1 MRAPTKAMTNYVV
14 DLIIAA
20 AFIGAA
26 VSGIVFLLPTA
37 WVSTSRGDPAMLGV
51 GMAVW
56 RTLHEWSSLIM
67 IGGVL
72 LHTVLHWR
80 WVVAMTKK
88 AFAPPRR
95 ERRAAARPHAVRPD
109 AARPGAAL
117 PDIAR
122 PVPVA
127 LQPVDAGPPSA
138 PGAALQ
144 PPGSSSQLPF
154 GGGPRTVADASSPP
168 AVVVYRCDE
177 ARPRRRTRRE
187 VLAGLGMVGAAVV
200 TGGLAGRALADQWLE
215 RSASAEGVGGDEESG
230 SGEALASSDD
240 GLSAS
245 DGSSVA
251 DDTSS
256 DGAATGDG
264 AGSSSSL
271 TADRVVI
278 DEGRCN
284 GCGHCLPSC
293 PYGVFDWGG
302 SVAVVADANA
312 CRLCGRCLQVC
323 PTTAITLNA

>member
-1 MRAPTKAMTNYVV
+1 MRAPTKAMTNYIV
-14 DLIIAA
+14 DLIIAV

-37 WVSTSRGDPAMLGV
+37 WVDTSGGDPALLGV
-51 GMAVW
+51 TMAVW
-56 RTLHEWSSLIM
+56 RTVHEWSSLIM
-67 IGGVL
+67 VGGVL

-80 WVVAMTKK
+80 WVVVMTKK
-88 AFAPPRR
+88 TFTPPRR
-95 ERRAAARPHAVRPD
+95 ERGPARPHT
-109 AARPGAAL
+109 ARPGMARPEATP
-117 PDIAR
+117 PDVTR
-122 PVPVA
+122 PVP
-127 LQPVDAGPPSA
+127 
-138 PGAALQ
+138 AALQ
-144 PPGSSSQLPF
+144 AVDSGPPLPS
-154 GGGPRTVADASSPP
+154 GVAQQSRDAASSPP

-177 ARPRRRTRRE
+177 AQPRQRTRRE
-187 VLAGLGMVGAAVV
+187 VLVGLGMVGAAVV

-215 RSASAEGVGGDEESG
+215 RSASAEGVGGGEESVG
-230 SGEALASSDD
+230 GEGLASSDD
-240 GLSAS
+240 GLAAGDESA
-245 DGSSVA
+245 VA
-251 DDTSS
+251 DGASA

-278 DEGRCN
+278 DEARCN

-302 SVAVVADANA
+302 STAIVADANA

>member
-1 MRAPTKAMTNYVV
+1 MTNYVV
-14 DLIIAA
+14 DVVIAA
-20 AFIGAA
+20 AFVGAA

-37 WVSTSRGDPAMLGV
+37 WVSTSGGDPAMLGV

-67 IGGVL
+67 VGGVL

-80 WVVAMTKK
+80 WVVVMTKK
-88 AFAPPRR
+88 TFAPPRR
-95 ERRAAARPHAVRPD
+95 ERPGVSRPHA
-109 AARPGAAL
+109 ALPGAAPPVVAP
-117 PDIAR
+117 PDVTR

-127 LQPVDAGPPSA
+127 LQPVGSGLGAPSGDARPV
-138 PGAALQ
+138 AAD
-144 PPGSSSQLPF
+144 S
-154 GGGPRTVADASSPP
+154 SSPP

-177 ARPRRRTRRE
+177 ARPRQRTRRE
-187 VLAGLGMVGAAVV
+187 VLVGLGMVGAAVV
-200 TGGLAGRALADQWLE
+200 TGGLAGRALADQWLV
-215 RSASAEGVGGDEESG
+215 RSASAEGVGGEEPG
-230 SGEALASSDD
+230 SGEGLASSDD

-251 DDTSS
+251 DGASS

-264 AGSSSSL
+264 AGSSSSF
-271 TADRVVI
+271 TAERVVI

-293 PYGVFDWGG
+293 PYGVFDWSG
-302 SVAVVADANA
+302 STAVVADANA

>member
-1 MRAPTKAMTNYVV
+1 MRAPTKATINYVV
-14 DLIIAA
+14 DVIIAA

-37 WVSTSRGDPAMLGV
+37 WVSTSGGDPAILGV
-51 GMAVW
+51 SMAVW

-67 IGGVL
+67 VGGVL

-80 WVVAMTKK
+80 WVVVMTKK
-88 AFAPPRR
+88 TFAPPRR
-95 ERRAAARPHAVRPD
+95 ERHAAAGSAVKRPNAT
-109 AARPGAAL
+109 
-117 PDIAR
+117 R

-127 LQPVDAGPPSA
+127 LQPVGSGSPLPS
-138 PGAALQ
+138 GAAPQ
-144 PPGSSSQLPF
+144 S
-154 GGGPRTVADASSPP
+154 RDVADAPSPP
-168 AVVVYRCDE
+168 AVVVYRCE
-177 ARPRRRTRRE
+177 AAQPRQRTRRE
-187 VLAGLGMVGAAVV
+187 VLVGLGMVGAAVV

-215 RSASAEGVGGDEESG
+215 RSASAEGVGGGEGSG
-230 SGEALASSDD
+230 SGDGLASSDD

-245 DGSSVA
+245 DGSSA
-251 DDTSS
+251 TDGTSS
-256 DGAATGDG
+256 DDAATGDA
-264 AGSSSSL
+264 AGSSSSS

-278 DEGRCN
+278 DEARCN

-302 SVAVVADANA
+302 STAVVADASA

>member
-14 DLIIAA
+14 DVIIAA

-37 WVSTSRGDPAMLGV
+37 WVSTSGGDPAILGV

-67 IGGVL
+67 VGGVL

-88 AFAPPRR
+88 TFAPPRR
-95 ERRAAARPHAVRPD
+95 ERPAVAPPQAVRPD
-109 AARPGAAL
+109 AA
-117 PDIAR
+117 PDDVTR

-127 LQPVDAGPPSA
+127 LQPSGLD
-138 PGAALQ
+138 
-144 PPGSSSQLPF
+144 SQEPL
-154 GGGPRTVADASSPP
+154 GVRSGTVADGSSAP

-177 ARPRRRTRRE
+177 TGPRQRTRRE
-187 VLAGLGMVGAAVV
+187 VLVGLGMVGAAVV

-215 RSASAEGVGGDEESG
+215 RSASAEGVGGGEGSG
-230 SGEALASSDD
+230 SGGGLASSDD

-251 DDTSS
+251 DGASS
-256 DGAATGDG
+256 DGAATGDA

-278 DEGRCN
+278 DEARCN

-302 SVAVVADANA
+302 STAVVADANA
-312 CRLCGRCLQVC
+312 CRLCGRCLRVC

>member
-14 DLIIAA
+14 DVIIAA

-37 WVSTSRGDPAMLGV
+37 WVSTSGGDPAILGV
-51 GMAVW
+51 SMGVW

-67 IGGVL
+67 VGGVA

-88 AFAPPRR
+88 TFAPPCR
-95 ERRAAARPHAVRPD
+95 ERPRTAA
-109 AARPGAAL
+109 
-117 PDIAR
+117 
-122 PVPVA
+122 VA
-127 LQPVDAGPPSA
+127 
-138 PGAALQ
+138 
-144 PPGSSSQLPF
+144 SSS
-154 GGGPRTVADASSPP
+154 P

-177 ARPRRRTRRE
+177 ARPRQRTRRE
-187 VLAGLGMVGAAVV
+187 VLVGLGMVGAAVV

-215 RSASAEGVGGDEESG
+215 RSASAEGVGGGEGSG
-230 SGEALASSDD
+230 SGNGLASSDD

-245 DGSSVA
+245 DGASVA
-251 DDTSS
+251 DGTSS
-256 DGAATGDG
+256 GDAATGDA
-264 AGSSSSL
+264 AGPSS
-271 TADRVVI
+271 TYIADRVVI
-278 DEGRCN
+278 DEARCN

-293 PYGVFDWGG
+293 PCGVFDWGG
-302 SVAVVADANA
+302 STAVVADANA

>member
-14 DLIIAA
+14 DVIIAA

-37 WVSTSRGDPAMLGV
+37 WVSTSGGDPAILGV

-67 IGGVL
+67 VGGVL

-88 AFAPPRR
+88 TFAPPRR
-95 ERRAAARPHAVRPD
+95 ERPAVSPPQAVHPG
-109 AARPGAAL
+109 AARPGAV
-117 PDIAR
+117 PVDVTR

-127 LQPVDAGPPSA
+127 LQP
-138 PGAALQ
+138 L
-144 PPGSSSQLPF
+144 GSDPQESLGVRS
-154 GGGPRTVADASSPP
+154 RTDADASSSPT
-168 AVVVYRCDE
+168 VVVYRCDE
-177 ARPRRRTRRE
+177 ARPRQRTRRE
-187 VLAGLGMVGAAVV
+187 VLVGLGMVGAAVV

-215 RSASAEGVGGDEESG
+215 RSASAEGVGGGEDSG
-230 SGEALASSDD
+230 SGDGLASSDD

-251 DDTSS
+251 DGASS
-256 DGAATGDG
+256 DGAATGDA
-264 AGSSSSL
+264 AGSSSSV

-278 DEGRCN
+278 DEARCN

-302 SVAVVADANA
+302 STAVVADANA

>member
-14 DLIIAA
+14 DVIIAA

-37 WVSTSRGDPAMLGV
+37 WVSTSGGDPALLGV
-51 GMAVW
+51 SMAVW

-67 IGGVL
+67 VGGVL

-80 WVVAMTKK
+80 WVVVMTKK
-88 AFAPPRR
+88 TFAPPRR
-95 ERRAAARPHAVRPD
+95 AAAGSAVRRPGV
-109 AARPGAAL
+109 ARPA
-117 PDIAR
+117 
-122 PVPVA
+122 PVA
-127 LQPVDAGPPSA
+127 LQPLDSGPPLPS
-138 PGAALQ
+138 GAAPQ
-144 PPGSSSQLPF
+144 SCD
-154 GGGPRTVADASSPP
+154 AASSPP
-168 AVVVYRCDE
+168 AVVVYRCDD
-177 ARPRRRTRRE
+177 ARPRQRTRRE
-187 VLAGLGMVGAAVV
+187 VLVGLGMVGAAVV

-215 RSASAEGVGGDEESG
+215 RSASAEGVGGGEASG
-230 SGEALASSDD
+230 SGEGLASSDD
-240 GLSAS
+240 SLSAS

-251 DDTSS
+251 DGTSS
-256 DGAATGDG
+256 DGAATGDA
-264 AGSSSSL
+264 AGSSSSY

-278 DEGRCN
+278 DEARCN

-302 SVAVVADANA
+302 STAVVADANA